1 MHPTG
6 ERRVGHDVHAA
17 DDRGRH
23 VLHDRGDDPDQRG
36 AIDHD
41 RQWPD
46 VRPDLEP
53 AGHDIAD
60 PHHTAADAATT
71 APPAATTVAP
81 EPLDDLTLIFD
92 GVVPFRFGDRDVDV
106 VPALSAEFGEPVS
119 DAMAEYPTAEEG
131 VFLDPSG
138 EAAFV
143 APFGRTV
150 CYTNS
155 FCVFFGAGAPETLI
169 LTGWRLSD
177 DTPSDLVTHDGIAAG
192 SVLAEYAD
200 IITFDPTLS
209 CGDLAFGAA
218 DGIDVYL
225 LSADGPFAVPAAG
238 GDGLEILDPDPALV
252 TVSEMR
258 AGELPRDIFDDC

>member
-1 MHPTG
+1 
-6 ERRVGHDVHAA
+6 V
-17 DDRGRH
+17 
-23 VLHDRGDDPDQRG
+23 
-36 AIDHD
+36 
-41 RQWPD
+41 
-46 VRPDLEP
+46 
-53 AGHDIAD
+53 
-60 PHHTAADAATT
+60 
-71 APPAATTVAP
+71 PPAATTVAP
-81 EPLDDLTLIFD
+81 EPLEDLTLIFD

-119 DAMAEYPTAEEG
+119 DTMAEYPTAEEG

-150 CYTNS
+150 CYANS

-169 LTGWRLSD
+169 LTGWRLRD
-177 DTPSDLVTHDGIAAG
+177 DAPSDLATRDGITTG

-200 IITFDPTLS
+200 IITFDPASS
-209 CGDLAFGAA
+209 CGGLAFGAA

-225 LSADGPFAVPAAG
+225 SSADGPFAVPAAD

-258 AGELPRDIFDDC
+258 AGELPRDIFGDC